1 MTTPVTPSAP
11 AAPQPSVAAKAAES
25 IAAAKTGHDPLR
37 AIRYTQA
44 FVGGT
49 VRDGLNGFTRW
60 GNTGMK
66 WGAALGLLVGV
77 AAIGIA
83 TLPGLLAVAAG
94 AVGGYVVSGAVG
106 GLRGTV
112 TGGMRSVN
120 RIRRG
125 ELYAEDLLERDAMQR
140 NAPHNHADYR
150 RYRRQPENFNYS
162 QIQILQ
168 RENEAKRDS
177 NTYWQ
182 DREHNSSSGRGM
194 GF

>member
-11 AAPQPSVAAKAAES
+11 APQPNVAAKAAES
-25 IAAAKTGHDPLR
+25 IAAAKTGRDPLR
-37 AIRYTQA
+37 PIRYTHA
-44 FVGGT
+44 FIGGT
-49 VRDGLNGFTRW
+49 ITDTLNGFTRW

-66 WGAALGLLVGV
+66 WGAGLGLLVGV
-77 AAIGIA
+77 AVIGIA

-94 AVGGYVVSGAVG
+94 GMGGYLASGAIG
-106 GLRGTV
+106 ATKGAL
-112 TGGMRSVN
+112 TGGMRAVN

-125 ELYAEDLLERDAMQR
+125 ELYAEDLLQRDQMQR

-150 RYRRQPENFNYS
+150 RYRPQQEHFNYS
-162 QIQILQ
+162 QVQILQ
-168 RENEAKRDS
+168 REQEAARDQ

-182 DREHNSSSGRGM
+182 DREHRGSSGRGV